1 MSHLKGSVHHC
12 HRKSSAHADRAGLC
26 HVNLALLPP
35 IARMSNILGRLGAHL
50 TEIERPAARIRQG
63 NLTLYATSLQVRD
76 LRQPDFYKIDTLDAD
91 EGTGYQR
98 ILNEARAK
106 RLADYLLDG
115 HKVLE
120 AFLPTSI
127 FLATDKLLPFDT
139 ATNSV
144 RIDSGKIGPFN
155 VVDGQHRI
163 RGLVLAA
170 EKDPS
175 MDDFEVP
182 VNIAV
187 DLDAISQM
195 AHFLIVNTTQ
205 RSVDKAIEQQIVARL
220 TDLISF
226 QKTPVLP
233 KWIQRQVDKGEDAR
247 ALQIVQYLNAENESP
262 WFGKI
267 RMANDDDSAGDA
279 TVNQK
284 SFVTSLKKF
293 ILTPSNPISGE
304 QWTADKQKKVLANYW
319 RAISKLLVETDDETS
334 VIFKT
339 NGLQMFHSAS
349 PAIFLHLA
357 NLRDFKSETI
367 ETLMKRAFENLS
379 AEYIGVSTAA
389 FWKRGSTASGLNQA
403 AIRKYATALSTA
415 MHSQPGSDGFSM

>member
-1 MSHLKGSVHHC
+1 MAELV
-12 HRKSSAHADRAGLC
+12 
-26 HVNLALLPP
+26 
-35 IARMSNILGRLGAHL
+35 
-50 TEIERPAARIRQG
+50 RPAARIRQG
-63 NLTLYATSLQVRD
+63 NLVLYATSLKVRD
-76 LRQPDFYKIDTLDAD
+76 LRRPNFYRIDTLDAD
-91 EGTGYQR
+91 GGTGYQR

-106 RLADYLLDG
+106 RLSDYLLDG
-115 HKVLE
+115 HKAHE

-127 FLATDKLLPFDT
+127 FLATDKLLSFD
-139 ATNSV
+139 AETNSV
-144 RIDSGKIGPFN
+144 RIDSEKIGPFN

-163 RGLVLAA
+163 KGLVLAA

-175 MDDFEVP
+175 LDDFEVP

-187 DLDAISQM
+187 NLDSISQM

-205 RSVDKAIEQQIVARL
+205 RSVDRAIEQQIVARL
-220 TDLISF
+220 TDLIEF
-226 QKTPVLP
+226 EKTPVLP

-279 TVNQK
+279 TINQK

-293 ILTPSNPISGE
+293 VLTPSNPISGE
-304 QWTADKQKKVLANYW
+304 QWTADRQKKVLANYW
-319 RAISKLLVETDDETS
+319 RAISKLLVEPGDETS

-339 NGLQMFHSAS
+339 NGLHMFHSAS

-357 NLRDFKSETI
+357 NLKDFKTETV
-367 ETLMKRAFENLS
+367 EGLMKQAFENLPV
-379 AEYIGVSTAA
+379 EYIGVSTPA

>member
-1 MSHLKGSVHHC
+1 MAELK
-12 HRKSSAHADRAGLC
+12 K
-26 HVNLALLPP
+26 
-35 IARMSNILGRLGAHL
+35 
-50 TEIERPAARIRQG
+50 PAARIRQG
-63 NLTLYATSLQVRD
+63 NLVLYATSLQVRD
-76 LRQPDFYKIDTLDAD
+76 LRQPNFYKIDTLDAD
-91 EGTGYQR
+91 EGIGYQR

-115 HKVLE
+115 HKARE

-127 FLATDKLLPFDT
+127 FLATDKLLEFD
-139 ATNSV
+139 AKTNSV
-144 RIDSGKIGPFN
+144 HIESERTGPFN

-175 MDDFEVP
+175 LDDFEIP

-187 DLDAISQM
+187 NLDPISQM

-220 TDLISF
+220 TDLIEF

-247 ALQIVQYLNAENESP
+247 ALQIVQYLNTERESP
-262 WFGKI
+262 WYNKI
-267 RMANDDDSAGDA
+267 RMANDDDRAGDA
-279 TVNQK
+279 TINQK
-284 SFVTSLKKF
+284 SFVTSLKQL

-304 QWTADKQKKVLANYW
+304 QWTTDKQKKVLANYW
-319 RAISKLLVETDDETS
+319 RAISRLLVEPDDETS

-339 NGLQMFHSAS
+339 TGLQMFHAAS

-357 NLRDFKSETI
+357 NLKDFKTETV
-367 ETLMKRAFENLS
+367 EELMKRAFANL
-379 AEYIGVSTAA
+379 AVEYIGVSTPA

-403 AIRKYATALSTA
+403 AIRKYATAFSTA
-415 MHSQPGSDGFSM
+415 MNSQPGSDGYSM

>member
-1 MSHLKGSVHHC
+1 MAEL
-12 HRKSSAHADRAGLC
+12 
-26 HVNLALLPP
+26 
-35 IARMSNILGRLGAHL
+35 
-50 TEIERPAARIRQG
+50 ERPAARIRQG
-63 NLTLYATSLQVRD
+63 NLVIYATLLKVCD
-76 LRQPDFYKIDTLDAD
+76 LRQSNFYKIDTLDAD
-91 EGTGYQR
+91 EGTGFQR

-115 HKVLE
+115 HKAKE

-127 FLATDKLLPFDT
+127 FLATDKLLPFNSE
-139 ATNSV
+139 TNTI
-144 RIDSGKIGPFN
+144 RIDSEKIGPFN

-175 MDDFEVP
+175 LDDFEIP

-187 DLDAISQM
+187 NLDAISQM

-220 TDLISF
+220 TDLIEF

-247 ALQIVQYLNAENESP
+247 ALQIVQHLNDERDSP
-262 WFGKI
+262 WCGKI
-267 RMANDDDSAGDA
+267 RMANEDDGAGDA
-279 TVNQK
+279 TINQK
-284 SFVTSLKKF
+284 SFVTSLKKYV
-293 ILTPSNPISGE
+293 LTPSNPISGE
-304 QWTADKQKKVLANYW
+304 HWSTDRQKKVLANYW
-319 RAISKLLVETDDETS
+319 RAISNLLVEPGDETS

-339 NGLQMFHSAS
+339 NGLHMFHSAS

-357 NLRDFKSETI
+357 NLRDFKTETV
-367 ETLMKRAFENLS
+367 EALMKRAFENLP
-379 AEYIGVSTAA
+379 AEYIGVSTPV

-415 MHSQPGSDGFSM
+415 THSQPGSEGFAI

>member
-1 MSHLKGSVHHC
+1 MPQL
-12 HRKSSAHADRAGLC
+12 
-26 HVNLALLPP
+26 
-35 IARMSNILGRLGAHL
+35 
-50 TEIERPAARIRQG
+50 ERPAARIRQG
-63 NLTLYATSLQVRD
+63 NLTIYATSLQVRD
-76 LRQPDFYKIDTLDAD
+76 LRQPNFYKIEKLDPD

-98 ILNEARAK
+98 VLNEARAK

-115 HKVLE
+115 HKALE

-127 FLATDKLLPFDT
+127 FLATDKLIPFNE
-139 ATNSV
+139 TNNTV
-144 RIDSGKIGPFN
+144 RIDHEKIGAFN

-175 MDDFEVP
+175 LDDFEVP

-187 DLDAISQM
+187 SLNPISQM

-220 TDLISF
+220 TQMIEF
-226 QKTPVLP
+226 EKTPVLP

-247 ALQIVQYLNAENESP
+247 ALQIVQHLNDEKDSP
-262 WFGKI
+262 WYGKI
-267 RMANDDDSAGDA
+267 RMANDEDGAGDS
-279 TVNQK
+279 TINQK
-284 SFVTSLKKF
+284 SFVASLKKY

-304 QWTADKQKKVLANYW
+304 QWSSDKQRKVLVNYW
-319 RAISKLLVETDDETS
+319 RAISSILVEPGDESS

-339 NGLQMFHSAS
+339 NGLHMFHSAS

-357 NLRDFKSETI
+357 NLKDFKTETVQK
-367 ETLMKRAFENLS
+367 LLQHAFENLPT
-379 AEYIGVSTAA
+379 EYIGVSSPG
-389 FWKRGSTASGLNQA
+389 FWKRGGTASGLNQA
-403 AIRKYATALSTA
+403 AIRKFATALATA
-415 MHSQPGSDGFSM
+415 IHSQPGNSDGFSL

>member
-1 MSHLKGSVHHC
+1 MSEL
-12 HRKSSAHADRAGLC
+12 R
-26 HVNLALLPP
+26 
-35 IARMSNILGRLGAHL
+35 
-50 TEIERPAARIRQG
+50 RPAARIKQG
-63 NLTLYATSLQVRD
+63 NLVLYATSLQVRD
-76 LRQPDFYKIDTLDAD
+76 LRQPRFYQIDTLDAS

-115 HKVLE
+115 HKALE

-127 FLATDKLLPFDT
+127 FLATDKLIPFD
-139 ATNSV
+139 AETNTV
-144 RIDSGKIGPFN
+144 GIDSEKIGPFN

-170 EKDPS
+170 EKDPTL
-175 MDDFEVP
+175 DDFEIP

-187 DLDAISQM
+187 GLNAISQM

-220 TDLISF
+220 TDLIEF
-226 QKTPVLP
+226 EKTPVLP

-247 ALQIVQYLNAENESP
+247 ALQIVQHLNDERDSP
-262 WFGKI
+262 WYGKI
-267 RMANDDDSAGDA
+267 RMANDDDADDA
-279 TVNQK
+279 TINQK
-284 SFVTSLKKF
+284 SFVTSLKKYV
-293 ILTPSNPISGE
+293 LTPSNPISGDH
-304 QWTADKQKKVLANYW
+304 WSTDRQKKVLSNYW
-319 RAISKLLVETDDETS
+319 RAITNLLVEPNDETS

-339 NGLQMFHSAS
+339 NGLHMFHSAS

-357 NLRDFKSETI
+357 NLKDFKTDTI
-367 ETLMKRAFENLS
+367 EGLIKRAFENLPVD
-379 AEYIGVSTAA
+379 YIGVSTPA

-403 AIRKYATALSTA
+403 AIRKYATSLSTA
-415 MHSQPGSDGFSM
+415 MHSQPGSDGFTM